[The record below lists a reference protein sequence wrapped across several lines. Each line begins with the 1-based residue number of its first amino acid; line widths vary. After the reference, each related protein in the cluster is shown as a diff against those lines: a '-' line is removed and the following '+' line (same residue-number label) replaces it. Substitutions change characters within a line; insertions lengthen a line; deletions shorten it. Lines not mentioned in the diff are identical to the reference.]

1 MVIFL
6 PLYTKP
12 FTMRT
17 NYLLCILFF
26 VLLNTITFGQGN
38 NLDKGQID
46 YVPTKDNLE
55 NREWFRNAHFGM
67 FIHWGVSSALGK
79 EIGWA
84 LSGQDIDKYR
94 ENIHL
99 FNPKKFDAAAVVK
112 LAKDAGMKY
121 ITFTT
126 RHHDS
131 FCMFDTK
138 YSDWSIMNTPY
149 GKDVL
154 KQLADECKKQEIR
167 LFCYYSLT
175 DFYRADYC
183 QGNVKKAVGIKSE
196 CNWDEYIQF
205 MKNQLTEILTNYG
218 PIYGIW
224 FDGHWDQVEKIANG
238 RTGNQM
244 RKWHYDGIYKLIHDL
259 QPGCMI
265 VNNHHLSVFPGE
277 DFQTFE
283 RDLPG
288 ENTGGGYSADAII
301 SKDLPLESNDI
312 IGKSWGYVT
321 GDTIDKSAKELIHL
335 LIKSAGLGANFLL
348 NIGPTPEGEVRPA
361 HRERLLAVGE
371 WLKTYGE
378 TIYGTRKSFMK
389 PAGWGVAVEKREKV
403 YLHIIDPSKTGN
415 TLNLSDFPYKLKQA
429 KWFDT
434 SETVKFNAGKNEGEI
449 VLQIAEH
456 NKNMID
462 NVIVLEVKK

>member
-1 MVIFL
+1 MKNL
-6 PLYTKP
+6 L
-12 FTMRT
+12 
-17 NYLLCILFF
+17 LLCIILC
-26 VLLNTITFGQGN
+26 TFNPGFLAAQGN
-38 NLDKGQID
+38 DLDKGQVG
-46 YVPTKDNLE
+46 YVPSAENIA

-67 FIHWGVSSALGK
+67 FIHWGVSSVLGK

-84 LSGQDIDKYR
+84 LSGQDIGKYK
-94 ENIHL
+94 ENIHT
-99 FNPKKFDAAAVVK
+99 FNPQRFDAGAVVK

-131 FCMFDTK
+131 FSMFNTK

-154 KQLADECKKQEIR
+154 KQLAEECQKQGIR

-175 DFYRADYC
+175 DFYRTDYC
-183 QGNVKKAVGIKSE
+183 QGTVKKANGINGDCDWNS
-196 CNWDEYIQF
+196 YIQF

-224 FDGHWDQVEKIANG
+224 FDGHWDQVAKLPDGKNG
-238 RTGNQM
+238 KQM
-244 RKWHYDGIYKLIHDL
+244 RPWHYDEIYKLIHDL

-265 VNNHHLSVFPGE
+265 VNNHHLSVFSGE

-288 ENTGGGYSADAII
+288 ENTGGGFSADAGIAESI
-301 SKDLPLESNDI
+301 PLETSDI

-321 GDTIDKSAKELIHL
+321 GDTVDRSTTELIHL
-335 LIKSAGLGANFLL
+335 LVKSAGLGTNFLL

-371 WLKTYGE
+371 WLKIHGE
-378 TIYGTRKSFMK
+378 TIYGTRKSFMN
-389 PAGWGVAVEKREKV
+389 PAGWGVAVEKGDKV
-403 YLHIIDPSKTGN
+403 YLHIIDPLKAGN
-415 TLNLSDFPYKLKQA
+415 AVNLLNFPYKLKQA
-429 KWFDT
+429 KWFNT
-434 SETVKFNAGKNEGEI
+434 GEPVKFNVGKNRGEI
-449 VLQIAEH
+449 VLPIAEH
-456 NKNMID
+456 NKIMID

>member
-1 MVIFL
+1 MKKNAF
-6 PLYTKP
+6 
-12 FTMRT
+12 
-17 NYLLCILFF
+17 LFF
-26 VLLNTITFGQGN
+26 ILILLSSLICHAQGN
-38 NLDKGQID
+38 DLDKGQVG
-46 YVPTKDNLE
+46 YVPSKENLE
-55 NREWFRNAHFGM
+55 NREWFRDAHFGM
-67 FIHWGVSSALGK
+67 FIHWGISSVLGK

-94 ENIHL
+94 ENIHV
-99 FNPKKFDAAAVVK
+99 FNPQKFDAAAVVK

-131 FCMFDTK
+131 FSMFDTK
-138 YSDWSIMNTPY
+138 YSDWNIMNTPY

-154 KQLADECKKQEIR
+154 KQLADECQKQGIR

-183 QGNVKKAVGIKSE
+183 QGNVKKATGIKGE
-196 CNWDEYIQF
+196 CDWDSYIQF

-224 FDGHWDQVEKIANG
+224 FDGHWDQVQKLPNG
-238 RTGNQM
+238 RSGNQK
-244 RKWHYDGIYKLIHDL
+244 RKWHYDEIYKLIHDL

-265 VNNHHLSVFPGE
+265 VNNHHLAVFPGE
-277 DFQTFE
+277 DYQTFE

-288 ENTGGGYSADAII
+288 ENTGGGYSADAVI

-321 GDTIDKSAKELIHL
+321 NDTVDRSSKELVHL
-335 LIKSAGLGANFLL
+335 LVKSAGLGANFLL
-348 NIGPTPEGEVRPA
+348 NIGPTPEGEVRKA
-361 HRERLLAVGE
+361 HQERLLGMGE

-389 PAGWGVAVEKREKV
+389 PAEWGVAVEKGGKV
-403 YLHIIDPSKTGN
+403 YLHIINPKAISN
-415 TLNLSDFPYKLKQA
+415 SIHLNDFPYQLKKASHFESGKNIRFFSDKKLKS
-429 KWFDT
+429 T
-434 SETVKFNAGKNEGEI
+434 E
-449 VLQIAEH
+449 LQIPELDLEA
-456 NKNMID
+456 ID
-462 NVIVLEVKK
+462 QVIVLEVKKSEI

>member
-1 MVIFL
+1 MKLKSKKMKNLIL
-6 PLYTKP
+6 II
-12 FTMRT
+12 
-17 NYLLCILFF
+17 LLSLILNPAN
-26 VLLNTITFGQGN
+26 LIAQGN
-38 NLDKGQID
+38 DLDKGQVN
-46 YVPTKDNLE
+46 YVPTKENLE
-55 NREWFRNAHFGM
+55 NREWFRDAHFGM
-67 FIHWGVSSALGK
+67 FIHWGVSSVLGK

-84 LSGQDIDKYR
+84 LSGEDINKYR
-94 ENIHL
+94 ENIHV
-99 FNPKKFDAAAVVK
+99 FNPQKFDAAAVVK

-131 FCMFDTK
+131 FSMFDTK
-138 YSDWSIMNTPY
+138 YSDWNIMNTPY

-154 KQLADECKKQEIR
+154 KQLSNECQKQGIR

-183 QGNVKKAVGIKSE
+183 QGNVKKATGIKGE

-224 FDGHWDQVEKIANG
+224 FDGHWDQVNKENKRSTTQKRAW
-238 RTGNQM
+238 
-244 RKWHYDGIYKLIHDL
+244 KYDEIYSLIHKL

-277 DFQTFE
+277 DYQTFE

-288 ENTGGGYSADAII
+288 ENTGGGYSADAVI

-321 GDTIDKSAKELIHL
+321 NDTVDRSTKELVHL

-348 NIGPTPEGEVRPA
+348 NIGPTPEGEVRKS
-361 HRERLLAVGE
+361 HQERLLGMGN
-371 WLKTYGE
+371 WLKKYGE

-389 PAGWGVAVEKREKV
+389 PADWGVAVEKGDKV
-403 YLHIIDPSKTGN
+403 YLHVTNPKAVKNQIV
-415 TLNLSDFPYKLKQA
+415 LRDFPYELKKANQ
-429 KWFDT
+429 F
-434 SETVKFNAGKNEGEI
+434 ETNQSILFKSDKNNRQVTLEI
-449 VLQIAEH
+449 SDLNTEA
-456 NKNMID
+456 ID
-462 NVIVLEVKK
+462 EVIVLEVKK

>member
-1 MVIFL
+1 MKKITLLFVIF
-6 PLYTKP
+6 
-12 FTMRT
+12 
-17 NYLLCILFF
+17 C
-26 VLLNTITFGQGN
+26 LLNSLISSGQGN
-38 NLDKGQID
+38 DLDKGQVG
-46 YVPTKDNLE
+46 YFPSKENLE
-55 NREWFRNAHFGM
+55 NREWFSDAHFGM
-67 FIHWGVSSALGK
+67 FIHWGISSVLGK

-84 LSGQDIDKYR
+84 LSGQDINKYHQ
-94 ENIHL
+94 NIQV
-99 FNPKKFDAAAVVK
+99 FNPQKFDAAAVVK

-131 FCMFDTK
+131 FSMFDTK
-138 YSDWSIMNTPY
+138 YSDWNIMNTPY

-154 KQLADECKKQEIR
+154 KQLSDECQKQGIR

-183 QGNVKKAVGIKSE
+183 QGNVKKATGIEGE
-196 CNWDEYIQF
+196 CNWDSYIQF

-224 FDGHWDQVEKIANG
+224 FDGHWDQVEKLPGG
-238 RTGNQM
+238 RSGNQI
-244 RKWHYDGIYKLIHDL
+244 RKWHYDEIYSLIHQL

-265 VNNHHLSVFPGE
+265 VNNHHLAVFPGE

-301 SKDLPLESNDI
+301 SRDLPLESNDI

-321 GDTIDKSAKELIHL
+321 NDTIDRSTKELVHL

-348 NIGPTPEGEVRPA
+348 NIGPTPEGEVRKA
-361 HRERLLAVGE
+361 HQERLLEMGN
-371 WLKTYGE
+371 WLKIYGE

-389 PAGWGVAVEKREKV
+389 PAEWGVAVENGDKV
-403 YLHIIDPSKTGN
+403 YLHITNPKALKNQIKLKN
-415 TLNLSDFPYKLKQA
+415 FPYDLKKA
-429 KWFDT
+429 SRFESGKKIIFSFDKYT
-434 SETVKFNAGKNEGEI
+434 GEI
-449 VLQIAEH
+449 KLQIPELDLEA
-456 NKNMID
+456 ID
-462 NVIVLEVKK
+462 QVVVLIVKK

>member
-1 MVIFL
+1 M
-6 PLYTKP
+6 K
-12 FTMRT
+12 
-17 NYLLCILFF
+17 NF
-26 VLLNTITFGQGN
+26 VLIISLVLILNPFITSGQGN
-38 NLDKGQID
+38 DLDKGQVD
-46 YVPTKDNLE
+46 YVPSSENLE
-55 NREWFRNAHFGM
+55 NREWFRDAHFGM
-67 FIHWGVSSALGK
+67 FIHWGVSSVLGK

-94 ENIHL
+94 ENIHV
-99 FNPKKFDAAAVVK
+99 FNPQKFDAAAVVK

-131 FCMFDTK
+131 FSMFDTK
-138 YSDWSIMNTPY
+138 NSDWNIMNTPY

-154 KQLADECKKQEIR
+154 KQLSDECQKQEIR

-183 QGNVKKAVGIKSE
+183 QGNVKKATGIKGE
-196 CNWDEYIQF
+196 CNWDSYIQF

-218 PIYGIW
+218 RIYGIW
-224 FDGHWDQVEKIANG
+224 FDGHWDQVEKLPGG
-238 RTGNQM
+238 RSGNQI
-244 RKWHYDGIYKLIHDL
+244 RKWHYDEIYRLIHEL

-265 VNNHHLSVFPGE
+265 VNNHHLAVFPGE

-321 GDTIDKSAKELIHL
+321 NDTIDRSTKELVHL

-361 HRERLLAVGE
+361 HRERLLAMGE

-378 TIYGTRKSFMK
+378 TIYGTRKSFIK
-389 PAGWGVAVEKREKV
+389 PAEWGVAVEKSDKV
-403 YLHIIDPSKTGN
+403 YLHIINPSAVKN
-415 TLNLSDFPYKLKQA
+415 QIELKDFPYELKKA
-429 KWFDT
+429 SRFE
-434 SETVKFNAGKNEGEI
+434 SGKNIKFSVDKNTGVI
-449 VLQIAEH
+449 KLQIPELDLEA
-456 NKNMID
+456 ID
-462 NVIVLEVKK
+462 QVVILVVKK

>member
-1 MVIFL
+1 MKTGIITFCSLFL
-6 PLYTKP
+6 L
-12 FTMRT
+12 
-17 NYLLCILFF
+17 IS
-26 VLLNTITFGQGN
+26 TICFGQGSD
-38 NLDKGQID
+38 LDKGQVG
-46 YVPTKDNLE
+46 YVPSKENLE
-55 NREWFRNAHFGM
+55 NREWFRDAHFGM
-67 FIHWGVSSALGK
+67 FIHWGVSSVLGK

-84 LSGQDIDKYR
+84 LSGQDINKYR
-94 ENIHL
+94 ENIHV
-99 FNPKKFDAAAVVK
+99 FNPQKFDAAAVVK

-131 FCMFDTK
+131 FSMFDTK
-138 YSDWSIMNTPY
+138 YSDWNIMNTPY

-154 KQLADECKKQEIR
+154 KQLSDECQKQGIR

-183 QGNVKKAVGIKSE
+183 QGNVKKATGIKGE
-196 CNWDEYIQF
+196 CDWDAYIQF

-224 FDGHWDQVEKIANG
+224 FDGHWDQVEKLPGG
-238 RTGNQM
+238 RSGNQI
-244 RKWHYDGIYKLIHDL
+244 RKWHYDEIYRLIHEL

-265 VNNHHLSVFPGE
+265 VNNHHLAVFPGE

-321 GDTIDKSAKELIHL
+321 KDTIDRSAKELVHL

-361 HRERLLAVGE
+361 HRERLLAMGD

-378 TIYGTRKSFMK
+378 TIYGTRKGFMK
-389 PAGWGVAVEKREKV
+389 PAEWGVAVEKSNKV
-403 YLHIIDPSKTGN
+403 YLHIINPKAVQN
-415 TLNLSDFPYKLKQA
+415 QIVLKDFPYELKKA
-429 KWFDT
+429 SRFE
-434 SETVKFNAGKNEGEI
+434 SGKNIKFSVDKNANEI
-449 VLQIAEH
+449 KLQIPELEMEA
-456 NKNMID
+456 ID
-462 NVIVLEVKK
+462 QVIVLVVKK